1 MGIMDT
7 KPVGRTQSY
16 VCALMKVHIMYSLQ
30 SNGHTRLTHI
40 PVVNAGEEDRDGS
53 TLCHSFCFNLFQD
66 IREAFIQE
74 KCSFLTLFK
83 KPLTPLCGEFFMQ
96 ISSLNDLQN
105 TPNLQYNF

>member
-1 MGIMDT
+1 MDT

-53 TLCHSFCFNLFQD
+53 TLCHSFRFNLFQD

-83 KPLTPLCGEFFMQ
+83 KPSTPPLLFEHYVVNFSEGVLTKVRKRHTL
-96 ISSLNDLQN
+96 
-105 TPNLQYNF
+105 